1 MKKPGLRRN
10 TGTAFPFTGG
20 CVPRTGQGTSASAAI
35 PKEGAGAT
43 RREALPSPSQTLQSP
58 LLGVPLLA
66 PHLHRRFFVIAPL
79 LEFAEKAVLL
89 ELPFEDLKGF
99 LQVSVVYPY
108 LQKL

>member
-1 MKKPGLRRN
+1 
-10 TGTAFPFTGG
+10 
-20 CVPRTGQGTSASAAI
+20 
-35 PKEGAGAT
+35 
-43 RREALPSPSQTLQSP
+43 
-58 LLGVPLLA
+58 LLA

>member
-1 MKKPGLRRN
+1 MRSAN
-10 TGTAFPFTGG
+10 
-20 CVPRTGQGTSASAAI
+20 RTGNVCICGHT
-35 PKEGAGAT
+35 EGRCRCDEEG
-43 RREALPSPSQTLQSP
+43 SQALQSP

-89 ELPFEDLKGF
+89 HLPFEDLKGF